1 MQVESDIPTES
12 TTTLKEETA
21 REDLR
26 GKADDQW
33 QGCCSDPSRRRRR

>member
-21 REDLR
+21 REDFGS

-33 QGCCSDPSRRRRR
+33 QGCLLRS